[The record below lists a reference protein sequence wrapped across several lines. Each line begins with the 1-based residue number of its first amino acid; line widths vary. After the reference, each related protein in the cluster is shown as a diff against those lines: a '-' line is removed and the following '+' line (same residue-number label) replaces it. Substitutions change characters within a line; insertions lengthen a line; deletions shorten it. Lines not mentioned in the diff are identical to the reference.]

1 VVVEALL
8 DLVELVVEEMVVD
21 LQKQELQEQL
31 IQVVAEVLV
40 D

>member
-21 LQKQELQEQL
+21 LQEQELQGLL